1 MKKNI
6 ILSLFLCYFSLC
18 FSQNEASNWYFG
30 ENAGMTFNLN
40 TNSITVQTNGQLNT
54 REGCASI
61 SDNLGNLLFYTDGT
75 SVWNRNHSLMSNGF
89 GLFGDA
95 SSTQSAIIVPK
106 PEDPDIFYVF
116 TVDNGIDQQNFGLNY
131 SEVDMS
137 LDGGLGAV
145 TLKNINLLA
154 ICSEKITA
162 VLKDCITKSIWV
174 VTLASNNGFGESFD
188 TYHAFEVNTLG
199 VNSTSVKSTFNLS
212 VTDIRGYL
220 KLSPDGTRVASANAE
235 DGLYIY
241 DFDADTGILTNQ
253 LPLFISSS
261 SNKPYGVEFSPNS
274 QLLYVHS
281 SNNFFDRQNPS
292 NANNP
297 ANHRS
302 TLTQFNLMA
311 ADIQSSELTLDDRQL
326 YRGGLQLGP
335 DGKIYRA
342 LSATYNQGL
351 PNLGVISNPNSIGF
365 ASNYIHNAIN
375 LSPFNSSQG
384 LPPFIASFFNSEIDI
399 IKNGQS
405 SINLELCD
413 GDSYMLV
420 SENIPG
426 ATYSWTFNDTPL
438 AENDFDLEIFQE
450 GHYEVYIDPNNGD
463 CAFEGQAYVTY
474 NENPEAFDTT
484 IIQCDEDGFPDGFTT
499 FNIDQVFNVITGGAN
514 DRNIEYYLSLSD
526 ANNGTNTID
535 GSAFNN
541 SQNPQTIFAKVT
553 NSTTSCASIAQVTL
567 EVSLTNS
574 NDAILEVCDDD
585 GNEDGFRAF
594 TLSNADADVLA
605 GLPPGLD
612 IAYYQTYNDALL
624 EQNMLPN
631 TFTNTTAYSQTIFAR
646 VENANACYGISEVQ
660 LTVFGLPNI
669 ETAFETL
676 YCLNFFPQ
684 TITLTGGVI
693 GDDPNNY
700 YYNWSTRET
709 TSTIMVNA
717 IGTYTV
723 TVTNTN
729 GCSKNR
735 TIAVLP
741 SNIATI
747 TNINVV
753 DASSNNSIVVLVTGE
768 GDYEYALDNP
778 NSIFQDS
785 NTFENVR
792 AGLHTVYVRD
802 KNNCGTVSEQV
813 SVIGFPRFFTPNDD
827 GFNDTWQVDG
837 ISAQFQAQSIIYIY
851 DRYGKLLKELN
862 PTGLGWDGTFNGD
875 PLPTNDYWFQ
885 VTLQDGRLFKSH
897 FTLKR

>member
-1 MKKNI
+1 MKYAI
-6 ILSLFLCYFSLC
+6 YL
-18 FSQNEASNWYFG
+18 
-30 ENAGMTFNLN
+30 
-40 TNSITVQTNGQLNT
+40 
-54 REGCASI
+54 
-61 SDNLGNLLFYTDGT
+61 
-75 SVWNRNHSLMSNGF
+75 
-89 GLFGDA
+89 
-95 SSTQSAIIVPK
+95 SAIIVLLFNAN
-106 PEDPDIFYVF
+106 IY
-116 TVDNGIDQQNFGLNY
+116 GQQPTDC
-131 SEVDMS
+131 SD
-137 LDGGLGAV
+137 AV
-145 TLKNINLLA
+145 IVCGNSNINLNVSGIGTQELSGSNTCASQETNSIWLKVTLVSGGTLGFILTPNSSAISEDYDFFVFGPNVSCGNIGQAIRCSTTNPQAANQGNNLTGMDGNNSDVSEGPGQDGNSFVRWLDVLA
-154 ICSEKITA
+154 GETYFIVIDRPIGNSAFTLQWIGTAQFADPPVNEVSSPTA
-162 VLKDCITKSIWV
+162 VNLESCDV
-174 VTLASNNGFGESFD
+174 VVPFEDGFTSFNLNQNTSTIKGAQPNTTV
-188 TYHAFEVNTLG
+188 TYHETESNANLGIGALNSPYTNTSSPQTIFFRITNDVTGCFEIGDFQITTNIGPNFQAPTDYNLCDNASDGNDSNGRVTFDL
-199 VNSTSVKSTFNLS
+199 NSK
-212 VTDIRGYL
+212 TD
-220 KLSPDGTRVASANAE
+220 E
-235 DGLYIY
+235 
-241 DFDADTGILTNQ
+241 ILN
-253 LPLFISSS
+253 
-261 SNKPYGVEFSPNS
+261 G
-274 QLLYVHS
+274 
-281 SNNFFDRQNPS
+281 QNPS
-292 NANNP
+292 SLNISYHLSFSEAESNTNPIASPYYNNSP
-297 ANHRS
+297 NQQELFVRIEDPFNTACKS
-302 TLTQFNLMA
+302 VASFNL
-311 ADIQSSELTLDDRQL
+311 IV
-326 YRGGLQLGP
+326 
-335 DGKIYRA
+335 
-342 LSATYNQGL
+342 
-351 PNLGVISNPNSIGF
+351 NL
-365 ASNYIHNAIN
+365 
-375 LSPFNSSQG
+375 L
-384 LPPFIASFFNSEIDI
+384 
-399 IKNGQS
+399 
-405 SINLELCD
+405 
-413 GDSYMLV
+413 
-420 SENIPG
+420 
-426 ATYSWTFNDTPL
+426 
-438 AENDFDLEIFQE
+438 
-450 GHYEVYIDPNNGD
+450 
-463 CAFEGQAYVTY
+463 
-474 NENPEAFDTT
+474 PEAFDAT
-484 IIQCDEDGFPDGFTT
+484 IIQCDEDGFPDGYTT
-499 FNIDQVFNVITGGAN
+499 FNIDQVFDAITGGAN

-526 ANNGTNTID
+526 ANNGTNAID

-541 SQNPQTIFAKVT
+541 SQNPQTIFAKVI
-553 NSTTSCASIAQVTL
+553 NSTTRCSSIAQVTL

-574 NDAILEVCDDD
+574 NDATLKVCDDD

-700 YYNWSTRET
+700 YYNWSTGET

-753 DASSNNSIVVLVTGE
+753 DATSNNSIVVLVTGE
-768 GDYEYALDNP
+768 GDYEYALDIP
-778 NSIFQDS
+778 NSIFKDS

-862 PTGLGWDGTFNGD
+862 PTGPGWDGTFNGD

-897 FTLKR
+897 FTLKQ